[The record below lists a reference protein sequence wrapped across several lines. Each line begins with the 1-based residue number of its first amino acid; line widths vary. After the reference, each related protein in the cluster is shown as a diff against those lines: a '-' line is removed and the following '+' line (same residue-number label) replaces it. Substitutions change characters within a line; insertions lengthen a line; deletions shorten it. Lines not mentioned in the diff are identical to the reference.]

1 MRKKPEVDIY
11 LPREAKYDAA
21 DMAYYTETDLS
32 FLCFDSLRHYRD
44 LFKLYQ
50 PNHPWNGLSDEEFCI
65 RLGFAIKEG
74 KAFHLTKAGLL
85 LFGYDYTIRRFF
97 PYYALS
103 YKNSRDMY
111 ALNAPQTRIESLSGT
126 WGGGLFD
133 FFISTTSSFAAR
145 QHLLRHEQGDQSLMV
160 QVIREL
166 LSLAICNI
174 DFSSREPLVLGVG
187 NDGVLITFGV
197 SNDATVETLHSKAIA
212 NPTIANA
219 LACLNLAKRRGM
231 GIDFINKALKTL
243 GYEKMKILV
252 NNGVAALSISTV
264 KTEYFHQNPHEM
276 NSFEQFLSLIRP
288 GEVFS
293 RTDVIKATGKSPAMA
308 SIYLQNALKEGMIAI
323 APSFKRGKYI
333 KRQLCLPD

>member
-1 MRKKPEVDIY
+1 MRKKQEVDIY
-11 LPREAKYDAA
+11 LPKEAKYDAA
-21 DMAYYTETDLS
+21 DMAYYPETDLS

-50 PNHPWNGLSDEEFCI
+50 PNHPWNGLSDEEFCV
-65 RLGFAIKEG
+65 RLGFAIKIE

-85 LFGYDYTIRRFF
+85 LFGNDYSIRRFF
-97 PYYALS
+97 PYHALS

-111 ALNAPQTRIESLSGT
+111 ALNAPQATIESMSGT

-145 QHLLRHEQGDQSLMV
+145 QHLLRHEQGDQSLMIQIV
-160 QVIREL
+160 REL
-166 LSLAICNI
+166 LSLALCNV
-174 DFSSREPLVLGVG
+174 DFSYGEQLELDVSNNRIVV
-187 NDGVLITFGV
+187 DFGV
-197 SNDATVETLHSKAIA
+197 NKGATAETLRGKEIA

-231 GIDFINKALKTL
+231 GVDFINKVLKTL

-252 NNGVAALSISTV
+252 NNGAAEFSISTA
-264 KTEYFHQNPHEM
+264 KTEYSCQNPHEI
-276 NSFEQFLSLIRP
+276 NSFAKFLNSVRA

-293 RTDVIKATGKSPAMA
+293 RADVIKATGKSPAMA
-308 SIYLQNALKEGMIAI
+308 SIYLQSALKEGTIVI

-333 KRQLCLPD
+333 KK